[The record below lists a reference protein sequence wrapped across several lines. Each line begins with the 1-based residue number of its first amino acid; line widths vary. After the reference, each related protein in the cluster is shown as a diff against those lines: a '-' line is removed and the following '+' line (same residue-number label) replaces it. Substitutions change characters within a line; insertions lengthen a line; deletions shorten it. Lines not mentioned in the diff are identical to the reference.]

1 MPVTL
6 VDSYYYGR
14 LVIAPLNIV
23 LYNIFSDHGPD
34 LYGTSPWTFYF
45 LNGFLNFNVV
55 FLLGLLVFP
64 AVLVTT
70 KFKPM
75 KRHTISVYIALLP
88 FYLWILIFF
97 SQAHKVY
104 SLDSIFMLY
113 FRFNNDLHQQLW
125 LQEER
130 FLYPIYPLIG
140 LSAAI
145 TWTCVESC
153 LRALKLPEKFTQY
166 LTFALV
172 VSSSVISIS
181 RVVGQYRGI
190 YKIWSIFFVS
200 HVWWILL
207 YGCREQDIMLQWMSF
222 WSWIV
227 YRGKV
232 KGIKTTTTSVSAK
245 NGIDFH
251 PAFSSQTSNLI
262 PNNLI

>member
-190 YKIWSIFFVS
+190 YKIWSIFC
-200 HVWWILL
+200 IACLM
-207 YGCREQDIMLQWMSF
+207 DPTIWMSGTGYHAPMDVF
-222 WSWIV
+222 LELNRLSWESEGDKNNYNV
-227 YRGKV
+227 CVGKEWHR
-232 KGIKTTTTSVSAK
+232 
-245 NGIDFH
+245 F
-251 PAFSSQTSNLI
+251 PSSFFL
-262 PNNLI
+262 PNK